1 MKTKPLRFVPQLALA
16 ALVLCSHLAWAQT
29 ENYRARLSPMPTT
42 PQTVDSITGEGEVF
56 FSLEGNTLTVEGSF
70 DGMSSVATVAH
81 LHNGPPAQPGP
92 PVHQLEVSL
101 ATGGEIGGVIEL
113 TDEQVE
119 ALRANSLY
127 VQIHSEGNPPGEL
140 RGWIFP
146 QFEQA
151 E

>member
-1 MKTKPLRFVPQLALA
+1 MKWVRCFAQVSLA
-16 ALVLCSHLAWAQT
+16 ALLLVSLMAWAQT
-29 ENYRARLSPMPTT
+29 ESYRARLSPMPTT

-56 FSLEGNTLTVEGSF
+56 LSLEGNTLTVSGNF
-70 DGMSSVATVAH
+70 AGMSSVATAAH

-92 PVHQLEVSL
+92 AVHQLVVTA
-101 ATGGEIGGVIEL
+101 ATGGEINGEIEL

-146 QFEQA
+146 RE
-151 E
+151 